1 MSDTPNPTNPLL
13 FFQGK
18 VEAFDQT
25 FDAWADKTL
34 LYSMEAGSI
43 DWPSSCRAGT
53 CRTCIGKLVSGEV
66 HYKIDWPGLSKEEK
80 EEGYVLPCCAY
91 PDSDVVLREGY

>member
-1 MSDTPNPTNPLL
+1 MNDTPDPTPTTL
-13 FFQGK
+13 FYQGK

-25 FDAWADKTL
+25 FDAWTNQTL
-34 LYSMEAGSI
+34 LNSMEAGGV

-53 CRTCIGKLVSGEV
+53 CRTCIGKLVNGEV